1 MWADALLAI
10 PVGVILGEWLGY
22 DFGAYF
28 GGDPTDGNVMQQ
40 AAGQGVGVMSVGI
53 VIVMGLWLALSS
65 GILSGSERAR
75 STGILLFVVATVT
88 LILGGYVTLGFT
100 GFSWQA
106 SWRWL
111 PLTLW
116 GYLVVFAYWAVALT
130 VVILLAR
137 RDSLEFFAARTAA
150 RKTQG
155 AARPG

>member
-28 GGDPTDGNVMQQ
+28 GGDPTDADVMQQ
-40 AAGQGVGVMSVGI
+40 ATDQGAGVMSIGT
-53 VIVMGLWLALSS
+53 VIAMGLWLALSS
-65 GILSGSERAR
+65 SILSGSERAR
-75 STGILLFVVATVT
+75 PTGVMLFVVTTVT
-88 LILGGYVTLGFT
+88 LIFGGYVTLGFT

-116 GYLVVFAYWAVALT
+116 GYLVVFIYWAVGLA

-137 RDSLEFFAARTAA
+137 RGSLEFFATRTAT

-155 AARPG
+155 AGRPG